1 MPTGANRYFIGPS
14 PFRRRFYKLGEIWVL
29 WKNGGQ
35 SKELRIMSSHVHI
48 ALYDAL
54 REAGASEEKA
64 RAAAGAIP
72 AGEHLAT
79 NQDIAELKVSFY
91 RQLWIMAA
99 GIVTV
104 NAGMLTA
111 AVMLSKLFPR

>member
-1 MPTGANRYFIGPS
+1 M
-14 PFRRRFYKLGEIWVL
+14 EEW
-29 WKNGGQ
+29 GQ

-54 REAGASEEKA
+54 REAAASEEKA

-79 NQDIAELKVSFY
+79 KQDIAELKVSFY

-99 GIVTV
+99 GNVIVPRTCTEV
-104 NAGMLTA
+104 EDRNIEPATGLLANSSTPRLNAQ
-111 AVMLSKLFPR
+111 

>member
-1 MPTGANRYFIGPS
+1 
-14 PFRRRFYKLGEIWVL
+14 
-29 WKNGGQ
+29 
-35 SKELRIMSSHVHI
+35 MSSHVHI

-79 NQDIAELKVSFY
+79 KQDIAELKVSFTGNSGSWPQASL
-91 RQLWIMAA
+91 RSMRAC
-99 GIVTV
+99 
-104 NAGMLTA
+104 
-111 AVMLSKLFPR
+111 